1 MYKFVEESHKLY
13 TIYLYLFILIC
24 EKIDII
30 KFMKIM
36 WELNN
41 LDNTQSPHE
50 NFKLFFDEKLILN
63 DCKKAVED
71 LTMIINIDNENV
83 DDLEAAHDIWVNVLE
98 EKLLTD
104 SIMNQTQKDV
114 LDILDNATSGDKTNV
129 LDFTINNNADNKTN
143 VISGTNNS
151 IVSIKSIYNNTTMFG
166 AQSNNN
172 KLHDLSGLSSWTF
185 LNNV

>member
-1 MYKFVEESHKLY
+1 
-13 TIYLYLFILIC
+13 
-24 EKIDII
+24 
-30 KFMKIM
+30 
-36 WELNN
+36 
-41 LDNTQSPHE
+41 
-50 NFKLFFDEKLILN
+50 
-63 DCKKAVED
+63 
-71 LTMIINIDNENV
+71 MIINIDNENV

-114 LDILDNATSGDKTNV
+114 LDIIDNATSGDKTNV
-129 LDFTINNNADNKTN
+129 MDFTINNNADNKTN

-151 IVSIKSIYNNTTMFG
+151 IVSIKSIYNSNGTFG
-166 AQSNNN
+166 TNSNNN

>member
-1 MYKFVEESHKLY
+1 MKKGYWIIKCK
-13 TIYLYLFILIC
+13 
-24 EKIDII
+24 KIDII

-41 LDNTQSPHE
+41 DNSITPHE

-63 DCKKAVED
+63 DCKKAIED

-114 LDILDNATSGDKTNV
+114 LDIVDNGTSGDKTNV
-129 LDFTINNNADNKTN
+129 LDYTINNTVDNKTN
-143 VISGTNNS
+143 VISATNNS
-151 IVSIKSIYNNTTMFG
+151 IVSIKSIYNNTTVG
-166 AQSNNN
+166 GGSNNN
-172 KLHDLSGLSSWTF
+172 KLHDLSGLSNWTF